1 MMKKKPATKRQ
12 KSRDY
17 NMLAL
22 IKRAGAGAGYHSKRG
37 YSRKFKHKNQQTPV
51 FVDEIKKDE

>member
-1 MMKKKPATKRQ
+1 MKKKAATRKH
-12 KSRDY
+12 KTRDY
-17 NMLAL
+17 NLLAH